1 MFYSKMRTIMKRI
14 ILSIWA
20 LIYITAI
27 CAQSQIFDVNG
38 IYYRLMP
45 DTLSGNGDNLMAVV
59 TTLGNTDNYQGEVS
73 IPSSISHNGNNYDV
87 KAISDMAF
95 KGCKQLTSI
104 IIPGS
109 VIQIPA
115 GAFYGCNSLESITV
129 SPDNTVYDS
138 RDNCNAIMESATN
151 TLIAGCKNT
160 VIPVTATSIGECA
173 FYGCSGL
180 TAINLPNSIDS
191 IGKWAFLD
199 CTGLLSVAI
208 PESMTSIEEGVFQ
221 GCTALTTVEIPSSI
235 VYIGKCAFYGCN
247 NLIFQMPAHIPA
259 MGDYSISR
267 IKTLYW
273 NSNSSPKDI
282 LEMTQPEELIFGNEV
297 TGIDYTEAFYYCTRL
312 KAITIPAS
320 VKTINSRAF
329 AGLYDLETLNW
340 NANVSLARTRLID
353 NSQYSLKTIVIGDAV
368 TCLDSYIF
376 NCCQN
381 LESISVD
388 PGNPVFDSRDNCN
401 AIIES
406 VDGVFWYESDDDKR
420 YTSDFYYKELC
431 YHLKKDRLV
440 YGSNNAFI
448 PNSVTT
454 LKDNAFSGSSDLT
467 SIVIPSSVK
476 TIEGNPFS
484 SCFRLSSISVDPDN
498 SVYDSRYGCNAIIDT
513 KNNILV
519 SGCKNTV
526 IPQDVTGIGYE
537 AFFECIDLTSIDIP
551 SSVKHLNPFAF
562 YGCSGL
568 ESITIPE
575 SITSI
580 SWCSFMDCSRLKT
593 VQLHSGI
600 KRIVNS
606 AFSGCY
612 CLTSIDIPSG
622 VTAIEGHVFSGCL
635 SLTSVTIPSSVDTIM
650 YGAFS
655 GCSSLPSINI
665 PAGVS
670 EIWDYAFSNCSSLT
684 SLTLPSGISYIAPH
698 LVEGCSSLESIN
710 IPSKVDSIG
719 EYAFAGCSSLK
730 SIIVPS
736 GVTTIYFNTF
746 YDCNSLSYLSL
757 PSTVNKITRSEY
769 DYYNWYSYL
778 LDHFEGCDALKTAG
792 PKGGGYNYEFDWDTI
807 PANAFRGLSNLESVY
822 IPKTVKAVYECD
834 YPSGK
839 YDYQQEPDRSG
850 MGIRTSS
857 PNYPSYE
864 KGYISSVFD
873 GCDNLQSVAVSY
885 NDTRLMQLWRDL
897 EAPEP
902 NPYDTVIYIY
912 KESPMDFNLY
922 KCNNIR
928 SITIL
933 DDSINSLRN
942 ILTKGIKEVV
952 VSEYVNYI
960 DSGVFCFTPY
970 DTLVERYYLIHPSY
984 SDNYIPR
991 PRSYSM
997 ESQLES
1003 ITVLNGN
1010 THYASVDGVLLNKD
1024 CTTLITCPTAHKGG
1038 YYIPASVKTVS
1049 NSSFKDCTDL
1059 GFIQIPASVEI
1070 VGERAFENC
1079 YSLEWVAF
1087 EGSPDIGKYAFN
1099 KCNNI
1104 SSVAVHN
1111 STPGLMDLYDVPQT
1125 IAFNFGDFIIT
1136 DNDFVINRFYYS
1148 KLSRYVTE
1156 IYNYSLTWTYDF
1168 NVKSIPAGSYRVGVG
1183 VVPNSDVL
1191 PNRISFRVTA
1201 YTADGNSTTLYSGRK
1216 GARTISF
1223 QTGTADYDSVFIP
1236 DTLKITECFSV
1247 TVNITTLNRDGITR
1261 KVALDQLFFEQV
1273 GDDFPEQA
1281 YAGPFTE
1288 TVFNNAT
1295 LYVPQD
1301 AIESFRTAPGWKLF
1315 KNIAIDTSVEPVRLD
1330 TDIDITDKLIIYD
1343 SLGRKVDAESI
1354 EQLSPGLYIINGI
1367 TFMIR

>member
-1 MFYSKMRTIMKRI
+1 MKRI

-45 DTLSGNGDNLMAVV
+45 DTLSGNGDNMMAVV
-59 TTLGNTDNYQGEVS
+59 TTLGNTDHYRGEVS

-104 IIPGS
+104 CIPGS
-109 VIQIPA
+109 IIQIPA

-138 RDNCNAIMESATN
+138 RDNCNAVMESETN

-160 VIPVTATSIGECA
+160 VTPITASSIGECA

-180 TAINLPNSIDS
+180 TGINLPYSITS

-208 PESMTSIEEGVFQ
+208 PESMTTIEDGVFQ

-235 VYIGKCAFYGCN
+235 ASIGECAFYGCN
-247 NLIFQMPAHIPA
+247 SMTLQLPAIIPT
-259 MGDYSISR
+259 MGEYSIAG

-273 NSNSSPKDI
+273 NSNNSPKDI
-282 LEMTQPEELIFGNEV
+282 LEKAQPEALIFGKDV
-297 TGIDYTEAFYYCTRL
+297 TGIEYTGAFYNCNRL
-312 KAITIPAS
+312 KSITIPAS
-320 VKTINSRAF
+320 VKTINRRSFDR
-329 AGLYDLETLNW
+329 LYSLETLNW
-340 NANVSLARTRLID
+340 NANVSLERIRLIE
-353 NSQYSLKTIVIGDAV
+353 NSRYTLKTIVIGDAV
-368 TCLDSYIF
+368 TCLDHYLF
-376 NCCQN
+376 NSCTN

-406 VDGVFWYESDDDKR
+406 VDGVFWYESDEDQSATSNR
-420 YTSDFYYKELC
+420 YYSEEY

-440 YGSNNAFI
+440 YGSGNAFI
-448 PNSVTT
+448 PNTVTDIT
-454 LKDNAFSGSSDLT
+454 SGAFSGNTILT
-467 SIVIPSSVK
+467 SIVIPSSVNI
-476 TIEGNPFS
+476 IEGNPFS
-484 SCFRLSSISVDPDN
+484 GCISLNSISVDPDN
-498 SVYDSRYGCNAIIDT
+498 SVYDSRYGCNAIIET
-513 KNNILV
+513 KTNSLI
-519 SGCKNTV
+519 SGCQYTV
-526 IPQDVTGIGYE
+526 IPQDVTSIRYY
-537 AFFECIDLTSIDIP
+537 AFSGCSGLTSIDIP
-551 SSVKHLNPFAF
+551 SNVISIGSFAF

-580 SWCSFMDCSRLKT
+580 SWCSFMDCSGLKT
-593 VQLHSGI
+593 VNLHSGI
-600 KRIVNS
+600 KQIENS
-606 AFSGCY
+606 AFSGCSN
-612 CLTSIDIPSG
+612 LITINIPSG
-622 VTAIEGHVFSGCL
+622 VTTIEGGV
-635 SLTSVTIPSSVDTIM
+635 
-650 YGAFS
+650 FS

-670 EIWDYAFSNCSSLT
+670 EIKDYAFAFCSSLT
-684 SLTLPSGISYIAPH
+684 SLTLPSGIDYIAPH

-719 EYAFAGCSSLK
+719 ESAFSGCSSLK

-746 YDCNSLSYLSL
+746 YDCKSLSYLSL
-757 PSTVNKITRSEY
+757 PSTVNKITRSNEY

-807 PANAFRGLSNLESVY
+807 PANAFRGLNNLESVY

-834 YPSGK
+834 YPSGR
-839 YDYQQEPDRSG
+839 YDYQQEPDYSE

-857 PNYPSYE
+857 PYYPSYE
-864 KGYISSVFD
+864 AGYISSVFD
-873 GCDNLQSVAVSY
+873 GCDNLQSVAVSFK
-885 NDTRLMQLWRDL
+885 DTKLMQLWRDL

-902 NPYDTVIYIY
+902 DLYDTVTYIY
-912 KESPMDFNLY
+912 KEHPMDFNLY
-922 KCNNIR
+922 KCNDI
-928 SITIL
+928 SSVTIL
-933 DDSINSLRN
+933 DDSINNLKN

-970 DTLVERYYLIHPSY
+970 DTLVERYYFINPSHN
-984 SDNYIPR
+984 DTYIPR

-1024 CTTLITCPTAHKGG
+1024 CTTLIICPTAHKGG
-1038 YYIPASVKTVS
+1038 YYIPSSVTKVS
-1049 NSSFKDCTDL
+1049 DFSFKDCTDL
-1059 GFIQIPASVEI
+1059 RFIQIPTSVEI
-1070 VGERAFENC
+1070 IGERAFENC
-1079 YSLEWVAF
+1079 NKLEWVTF
-1087 EGSPDIGKYAFN
+1087 EGSPNIGKNAFN
-1099 KCNNI
+1099 KCYNI
-1104 SSVAVHN
+1104 TSIAAHS
-1111 STPGLMDLYDVPQT
+1111 STPGLMNLYEVPQT
-1125 IAFNFGDFIIT
+1125 IAFRFS
-1136 DNDFVINRFYYS
+1136 DFVIADNNFIVNRIHNS
-1148 KLSRYVTE
+1148 KLNRYVTE
-1156 IYNYSLTWTYDF
+1156 ISHQASTWTYDF
-1168 NVKSIPAGSYRVGVG
+1168 VSYYIPAGSYRIGVG
-1183 VVPNSDVL
+1183 VVPNSDEL
-1191 PNRISFRVTA
+1191 PNKISFRVTA
-1201 YTADGNSTTLYSGRK
+1201 NTTDGISTTLYTGKK
-1216 GARTISF
+1216 GSTRISF
-1223 QTGTADYDSVFIP
+1223 ETGTADYDSVFIP
-1236 DTLKITECFSV
+1236 NTLNIPECFNV
-1247 TVNITTLNRDGITR
+1247 TVQITTIRGNNLTR
-1261 KVALDQLFFEQV
+1261 KVALDQLYFEPT

-1288 TVFNNAT
+1288 KVFNNAT
-1295 LYVPQD
+1295 LYVPDGSVGNYQ
-1301 AIESFRTAPGWKLF
+1301 AANGWKLF
-1315 KNIAIDTSVEPVRLD
+1315 KNIAIDTSVESVRLD
-1330 TDIDITDKLIIYD
+1330 NDIDITEPIIIYD
-1343 SLGRKVDAESI
+1343 SMGRKVDTESI

>member
-1 MFYSKMRTIMKRI
+1 MKRI
-14 ILSIWA
+14 ILSILA

-38 IYYRLMP
+38 IYYRLLP

-59 TTLGNTDNYQGEVS
+59 TTLGNTDHYQGEVS

-104 IIPGS
+104 SIPGS

-115 GAFYGCNSLESITV
+115 GAFYGCNSLESIKV
-129 SPDNTVYDS
+129 SPDNDVYDS
-138 RDNCNAIMESATN
+138 RDNCNAVMKKATN

-160 VIPVTATSIGECA
+160 VTPITATSIGECA

-180 TAINLPNSIDS
+180 TSINLPYSIDS

-199 CTGLLSVAI
+199 CTGLLTVAI
-208 PESMTSIEEGVFQ
+208 PESMTSIEQGVFQ
-221 GCTALTTVEIPSSI
+221 GCTALTTAEIPSSI
-235 VYIGKCAFYGCN
+235 TYIGAYAFYGCN
-247 NLIFQMPAHIPA
+247 NLAIQLPAIIPT
-259 MGDYSISR
+259 MSDYSIAG

-273 NSNSSPKDI
+273 NSNSSPKNI
-282 LEMTQPEELIFGNEV
+282 MEMAQPEEFIFGNEV
-297 TGIDYTEAFYYCTRL
+297 TGIDYSDAFRNCSRL
-312 KAITIPAS
+312 KSITIPAS
-320 VKTINSRAF
+320 VKTINTAAF
-329 AGLYDLETLNW
+329 GGLYDLETLNW
-340 NANVSLARTRLID
+340 NANVSLARIHLID
-353 NSQYSLKTIVIGDAV
+353 NSQYTLKTIVIGDAV
-368 TCLDSYIF
+368 TCLDSYLF
-376 NCCQN
+376 NSCTN

-406 VDGVFWYESDDDKR
+406 VDGVFWYESDIDQR
-420 YTSDFYYKELC
+420 FTSDFYYSESC

-440 YGSNNAFI
+440 YGSGNAFI

-454 LKDNAFSGSSDLT
+454 LKGDAFSGSFGLT
-467 SIVIPSSVK
+467 SIVIPSSVN

-484 SCFRLSSISVDPDN
+484 SCIDLCSISVDPDN

-537 AFFECIDLTSIDIP
+537 AFYECIDLTSIDIP

-580 SWCSFMDCSRLKT
+580 NWCSFMDCSRLKT

-612 CLTSIDIPSG
+612 SLTSIDIPSG
-622 VTAIEGHVFSGCL
+622 VTAIEGHVFSGCF

-650 YGAFS
+650 SGAFS

-757 PSTVNKITRSEY
+757 PSTVNKITRSNEY
-769 DYYNWYSYL
+769 NYFNWYSNL

-822 IPKTVKAVYECD
+822 IPKTVKAIYECD
-834 YPSGK
+834 YPSGR
-839 YDYQQEPDRSG
+839 YDYLQGPDYSG
-850 MGIRTSS
+850 QGIKTSS
-857 PNYPSYE
+857 PKDPSYE
-864 KGYISSVFD
+864 AGYISSVFD
-873 GCDNLQSVAVSY
+873 GCDKLQSVAVSFK
-885 NDTRLMQLWRDL
+885 DTRLMQLWRDL
-897 EAPEP
+897 DAPQP
-902 NPYDTVIYIY
+902 NQYDTVIYIY

-922 KCNNIR
+922 KCNDIS

-970 DTLVERYYLIHPSY
+970 DTLVERYYFIFPSY

-997 ESQLES
+997 ESQLEI

-1010 THYASVDGVLLNKD
+1010 THYASVDGVLLDKD
-1024 CTTLITCPTAHKGG
+1024 CTTLIICPTAHKGG

-1059 GFIQIPASVEI
+1059 GFIQIPTSVEI

-1079 YSLEWVAF
+1079 YSLEWIAF
-1087 EGSPDIGKYAFN
+1087 EGSPEIGKNAFY

-1111 STPGLMDLYDVPQT
+1111 STPGLMDLCDVPQT
-1125 IAFNFGDFIIT
+1125 IAFDFGDFIIT
-1136 DNDFVINRFYYS
+1136 DNNLRINKLYNS
-1148 KLSRYVTE
+1148 KLSRYVTQ
-1156 IYNYSLTWTYDF
+1156 ITGQSTTWTCGF
-1168 NVKSIPAGSYRVGVG
+1168 NVNSIPAGSYRVGVG
-1183 VVPNSDVL
+1183 VVPNSDKL

-1201 YTADGNSTTLYSGRK
+1201 YSADGNSTTLYSGRK
-1216 GARTISF
+1216 GSRTISF
-1223 QTGTADYDSVFIP
+1223 ETGTADYDSVFIP
-1236 DTLKITECFSV
+1236 DTLNIPESLSV
-1247 TVNITTLNRDGITR
+1247 TVQITTVRGTNITS

-1315 KNIAIDTSVEPVRLD
+1315 KNIAIDTSVEPIRLD

-1343 SLGRKVDAESI
+1343 SMGRKVNAESI

>member
-1 MFYSKMRTIMKRI
+1 MKRI

-59 TTLGNTDNYQGEVS
+59 TTLGNTDHYQGEVS
-73 IPSSISHNGNNYDV
+73 IPSSITHNGNNYDV

-95 KGCKQLTSI
+95 KCCKQLTSI
-104 IIPGS
+104 SIPGS

-115 GAFYGCNSLESITV
+115 GAFYGCNSLESIKV
-129 SPDNTVYDS
+129 SPDNDVYDS
-138 RDNCNAIMESATN
+138 RDNCNAVMKKATN

-160 VIPVTATSIGECA
+160 VTPVTATSIGECA

-180 TAINLPNSIDS
+180 TSINLPYSIDS

-208 PESMTSIEEGVFQ
+208 PESMTSIEDGVFQ

-235 VYIGKCAFYGCN
+235 TSIGECAFYGCN
-247 NLIFQMPAHIPA
+247 SMTLQLPAIIPT
-259 MGDYSISR
+259 MSDYSIAG

-273 NSNSSPKDI
+273 NSNNSPKDI
-282 LEMTQPEELIFGNEV
+282 LEKAQPEALIFGNDV
-297 TGIDYTEAFYYCTRL
+297 TGIEYTGAFYNCTRL
-312 KAITIPAS
+312 KEITIPAS
-320 VKTINSRAF
+320 VKTINRRSFDR
-329 AGLYDLETLNW
+329 LYSIETLNW
-340 NANVSLARTRLID
+340 NANVSLDRIRLIE
-353 NSQYSLKTIVIGDAV
+353 NSRYTLKTIVIGDAV
-368 TCLDSYIF
+368 TCLDHYLF
-376 NCCQN
+376 NYCTN
-381 LESISVD
+381 LESISVN

-406 VDGVFWYESDDDKR
+406 VDGVFWYESDEDQSATSNR
-420 YTSDFYYKELC
+420 YYSEEY

-440 YGSNNAFI
+440 YGSGNAFI
-448 PNSVTT
+448 PNTVTAIT
-454 LKDNAFSGSSDLT
+454 GNAFSGNTILT
-467 SIVIPSSVK
+467 SIVIPSSVN

-484 SCFRLSSISVDPDN
+484 GCIGLNSISVDPDN
-498 SVYDSRYGCNAIIDT
+498 SVYDSRYGCNAIIHT
-513 KNNILV
+513 KNNTLI
-519 SGCKNTV
+519 SGCKNTI
-526 IPQDVTGIGYE
+526 IPQDVTDIRYY
-537 AFFECIDLTSIDIP
+537 AFSGCSGLTSIDIP
-551 SSVKHLNPFAF
+551 SNVISIGSFAF

-650 YGAFS
+650 SGAFS

-698 LVEGCSSLESIN
+698 LVEGCSSLQSIN

-757 PSTVNKITRSEY
+757 PSTVNKITRSNEY

-807 PANAFRGLSNLESVY
+807 PANAFRGLSNLETVY
-822 IPKTVKAVYECD
+822 IPRTVKAVYECD
-834 YPSGK
+834 YPSGR
-839 YDYQQEPDRSG
+839 YDYQQEPDYSG
-850 MGIRTSS
+850 TGIRTSS
-857 PNYPSYE
+857 PQNPSYE
-864 KGYISSVFD
+864 AGYISSVFD
-873 GCDNLQSVAVSY
+873 GCDKLQSVAVSFKE
-885 NDTRLMQLWRDL
+885 TKLMQLWRDL

-902 NPYDTVIYIY
+902 NQYDTVTYIY
-912 KESPMDFNLY
+912 KESPIDFNLY
-922 KCNNIR
+922 KCNNI
-928 SITIL
+928 SSVTIL
-933 DDSINSLRN
+933 DDSINNLKN

-960 DSGVFCFTPY
+960 DSGVFFFTPY
-970 DTLVERYYLIHPSY
+970 DTLVERYYFINPSY
-984 SDNYIPR
+984 NDTYIPR

-1024 CTTLITCPTAHKGG
+1024 CTTLIICPTAHKGG
-1038 YYIPASVKTVS
+1038 YYIPSSVTKVS
-1049 NSSFKDCTDL
+1049 DFSFKDCTDL
-1059 GFIQIPASVEI
+1059 RFIQIPTSVEI

-1079 YSLEWVAF
+1079 NRLEWVTF
-1087 EGSPDIGKYAFN
+1087 EGSPEIGKNAFN

-1104 SSVAVHN
+1104 SSVAAHTP
-1111 STPGLMDLYDVPQT
+1111 TPGLMNLYDVPQT
-1125 IAFNFGDFIIT
+1125 IAVSFNDFIIAD
-1136 DNDFVINRFYYS
+1136 DNFIVNRIQNS
-1148 KLSRYVTE
+1148 KLNRYVTE
-1156 IYNYSLTWTYDF
+1156 ISHQSSTWTYDF
-1168 NVKSIPAGSYRVGVG
+1168 VSNYIPAGSYRIGVG
-1183 VVPNSDVL
+1183 VVPNSDEL
-1191 PNRISFRVTA
+1191 PNKISFQVIANTS
-1201 YTADGNSTTLYSGRK
+1201 DGNVTIYSGRK
-1216 GARTISF
+1216 GSTRISF
-1223 QTGTADYDSVFIP
+1223 ETGTADYDSVFIP
-1236 DTLKITECFSV
+1236 NTLNIPECLSV
-1247 TVNITTLNRDGITR
+1247 TVRITTIKGNGITK
-1261 KVALDQLFFEQV
+1261 KVALDQLFFEPI
-1273 GDDFPEQA
+1273 GDEFPEQA
-1281 YAGPFTE
+1281 YAGPFSE
-1288 TVFNNAT
+1288 KVFNNAT
-1295 LYVPQD
+1295 LYVPDGAVGTYQD
-1301 AIESFRTAPGWKLF
+1301 ANGWKLF
-1315 KNIAIDTSVEPVRLD
+1315 KNIAIDTSVEPIRLD
-1330 TDIDITDKLIIYD
+1330 TDIDITDKMIIYD
-1343 SLGRKVDAESI
+1343 SMGRKVDAESI